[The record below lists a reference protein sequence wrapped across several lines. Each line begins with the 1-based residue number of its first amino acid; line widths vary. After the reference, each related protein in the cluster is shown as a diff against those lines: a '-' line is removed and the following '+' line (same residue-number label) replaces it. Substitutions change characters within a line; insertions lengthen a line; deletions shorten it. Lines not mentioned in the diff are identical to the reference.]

1 MNGNT
6 NNSPLL
12 KVAPLWSKTSVKG
25 GWYLA
30 GRFGGVKILIMETK
44 DRQGDDD
51 PSHILYF
58 TEAPDRRQGGQQ
70 AAPERSGDAG
80 GTTHTPDRPEGI
92 RRPPQR
98 LPGTSAARSRRA
110 SSAGMDA
117 MMSRPVLA
125 NHVVVVGVGDR
136 PKIRPTKL
144 RLKDG

>member
-80 GTTHTPDRPEGI
+80 GTTTPPTG
-92 RRPPQR
+92 Q
-98 LPGTSAARSRRA
+98 RA
-110 SSAGMDA
+110 S
-117 MMSRPVLA
+117 
-125 NHVVVVGVGDR
+125 GDR
-136 PKIRPTKL
+136 RSAFQAQAPLDRDEPPPPEWT
-144 RLKDG
+144 R